1 MRESELQN
9 DIMCIL
15 NEHPQVIWSF
25 VTTIGKLKG
34 RAGHWITLGYP
45 GIADIVGQL
54 RTGQI
59 FAIEVKVPG
68 KKPTS
73 LQQEFIDTVNRFGG
87 RAGWADSVESALKIL
102 EG

>member
-1 MRESELQN
+1 MSESDIQN
-9 DIMCIL
+9 DIMTIL
-15 NEHPQVIWSF
+15 TQHPRVAWSF
-25 VTTIGKLKG
+25 VTTVGKLKG

-45 GIADIVGQL
+45 GIADIIGQL
-54 RTGQI
+54 RTGQV
-59 FAIEVKVPG
+59 FAIEVKSPG

-73 LQQEFIDTVNRFGG
+73 LQQDFIDTVNRFGG